1 MVGRRPFAGVF
12 GLVVCL
18 LLGAGETA
26 TGATLRAL
34 SDEQLIALA
43 DRIVRGRVVSV
54 RVERRPGT
62 GILETVARLA
72 VSDDYTGDATPIV
85 EVRELGGTL
94 DGTRL
99 VVPGAT
105 QFVVGDDLLVM
116 LEHRGGSYRSVG
128 MGHTAFGVR
137 ETADGVTLWR
147 QDTGMHVTGAVRG
160 RARVPLRDFSS
171 MVAGLTGRPHVQ
183 RQLSSPDTMAG
194 PVTEGPSV
202 GAFTLLGTMRWNQ
215 PDAGQTVTWYRNTV
229 AAPPLSTA
237 AADAAIE
244 TAALAW
250 TQPAQGA
257 LRLAFGG
264 TRFHAASTLLNC
276 GLPPVAGGGLVTFED
291 PDDDITT
298 SGVIAIG
305 GACATSSGGAVVN
318 GQLFNRITYGFVIFS
333 PVSEIPSLT
342 NSLFVSRVA
351 THEIGHA
358 IGLGHTQTNGTVT
371 APTTNIM
378 YPSCCTAG
386 TPVPPAIGPD
396 DLAGLAAIYPADDAP
411 PVCTP
416 VVTPTSFS
424 VGAPGGAVGVVSVDI
439 HGSCTWTVAT
449 PPAWLSHAGASQ
461 RTGAGTVT
469 LSATANAGDARSGA
483 LSIAGQPVTV
493 SQAAAPPPPPTDTDG
508 DGLPDAW
515 ELQAGLDPT
524 DPTGANGAFGD
535 PDGDGETNLVEFNAG
550 THPRGIARRYLA
562 EGVQSDFFS
571 TRIALVNPSAEVP
584 AYVQMRLAGPA
595 DPVTG
600 TVVTRQHWL
609 TLAPMRRATVE
620 AASIAGLAGA
630 FATTVESSTL
640 VVVDR
645 TVSWDGSGYGSTGET
660 ATSSPRTT
668 WYFAEGA
675 TGGAFNTFYLLLN
688 PGQTTAST
696 SITYLR
702 AGRPP
707 RSKTYDLRPGER
719 VTVWLD
725 MERWDDGDSLADAE
739 VSARIEAT
747 APIIA
752 ERAMYLDRGTQL
764 FTAGH
769 ASLGLPAPATR
780 WAFAEGATGDYFEL
794 FLLLANPTAQDAH
807 VRIRFLVDG
816 VVVEHPHV
824 VPAFERST
832 VWVDALGANEALI
845 AQNPDYARLADAAVS
860 SEVIVDN
867 GVGILAERSMW
878 WPGTASTW
886 TEAHNSGGVTETGL
900 RWALAEGE
908 VGGPRNQETY
918 VLVANAED
926 SDAIVRV
933 TLLYEDRGPD
943 VRTYTVVANSRF
955 NIPIGTAAAGVDYFT
970 GAAGRRVGV
979 LVESIGGTPVPI
991 SVERA
996 MYADA
1001 PGQRW
1006 AAGHNA
1012 VATPIW

>member
-1 MVGRRPFAGVF
+1 MRGWRLVGGVV

-18 LLGAGETA
+18 LVGAVQTA
-26 TGATLRAL
+26 AAATLRAL
-34 SDEQLIALA
+34 SDEQLVALA
-43 DRIVRGRVVSV
+43 DRVVRGRVLSV

-72 VSDDYTGDATPIV
+72 VSDDYTGDDTPTV

-99 VVPGAT
+99 MVPGAT
-105 QFVVGDDLLVM
+105 QFVVGDDLLLM
-116 LEHRGGSYRSVG
+116 LERRGGSYRSVG

-137 ETADGVTLWR
+137 QTADGVTLWR
-147 QDTGMHVTGAVRG
+147 QDTGAHVTGGLRG
-160 RARVPLRDFSS
+160 PSRVPLHDFST
-171 MVAGLTGRPHVQ
+171 MVADVTGRAHVH
-183 RQLSSPDTMAG
+183 RQAPSTPALSA
-194 PVTEGPSV
+194 PVTDGPAV
-202 GAFTLLGTMRWNQ
+202 GAFTLLGTMRWNE

-229 AAPPLSTA
+229 APAPVSST

-250 TQPAQGA
+250 TQPEQGA
-257 LRLAFGG
+257 LTLAYGG
-264 TRFHAASTLLNC
+264 TRLHAPSSLLNC
-276 GLPPVAGGGLVTFED
+276 GVPPVSGGGLVTFED

-305 GACATSSGGAVVN
+305 GACATSSGAAVVN

-333 PVSEIPSLT
+333 TIAEIPSLT
-342 NSLFVSRVA
+342 NSLFVTRVA

-358 IGLGHTQTNGTVT
+358 IGLGHTQSNGTVS

-378 YPSCCTAG
+378 YPSCCSAG

-396 DLAGLAAIYPADDAP
+396 DLAGLATIYPAAVEP

-416 VVTPTSFS
+416 VVTPTALA
-424 VGAPGGAVGVVSVDI
+424 VGAAGGAVGAVSVDI
-439 HGSCTWTVAT
+439 DSSCSWTVGT
-449 PPAWLSHAGASQ
+449 PPAWLSYSGASE

-469 LSATANAGDARSGA
+469 LTAAANAGGARSGA
-483 LSIAGQPVTV
+483 VTIASQAVTI
-493 SQAAAPPPPPTDTDG
+493 SQAAAPPSPPADTDG
-508 DGLPDAW
+508 DGLPDTW

-524 DPTGANGAFGD
+524 NPTGANGASGD
-535 PDGDGETNLVEFNAG
+535 PDGDGRTNLVEFGDG
-550 THPRGIARRYLA
+550 THPRGIAQRYLA
-562 EGVQSDFFS
+562 EGVRSDFFS
-571 TRIALVNPSAEVP
+571 TRIALVNPSPDTP
-584 AYVQMRLAGPA
+584 AHVQLRFAGGA
-595 DPVTG
+595 DPTTG
-600 TVVTRQHWL
+600 SVATRQHWL
-609 TLAPMRRATVE
+609 TLGPRRRATVD
-620 AASIAGLAGA
+620 AASIPGLAGA
-630 FATTVESSTL
+630 FATTVESSTT

-645 TVSWDGSGYGSTGET
+645 TVDWDASGYGSTGET
-660 ATSSPRTT
+660 ATSSPHTT

-675 TGGAFNTFYLLLN
+675 TGGAFSTFYLLLN
-688 PGQTTAST
+688 PGQTTVST
-696 SITYLR
+696 SVTYLR
-702 AGRPP
+702 AGRAP
-707 RSKTYDLRPGER
+707 RTKTYDLRPGER

-739 VSARIEAT
+739 VSARIDAT

-769 ASLGLPAPATR
+769 ASLGLPEPATR

-794 FLLLANPTAQDAH
+794 FLLLANPTAQDAQ
-807 VRIRFLVDG
+807 VRLRFLVDG
-816 VVVEHPHV
+816 IVIEHPHV

-832 VWVDALGANEALI
+832 VWVDALGVSAALI

-878 WPGTASTW
+878 WPGTAATW
-886 TEAHNSGGVTETGL
+886 TEAHNSAGVTETGTG
-900 RWALAEGE
+900 WALAEGE
-908 VGGPRNQETY
+908 VGGARNHATY
-918 VLVANAED
+918 VLVANAEAR
-926 SDAIVRV
+926 DATVQV
-933 TLLYEDRGPD
+933 TLLYEDRSPE
-943 VRTYTVVANSRF
+943 VRTYTVPAHSRLNMPLGTVA
-955 NIPIGTAAAGVDYFT
+955 GGVDYFA
-970 GAAGRRVGV
+970 GAVGRRVGA
-979 LVESIGGTPVPI
+979 LVESIGAAPVPI

-1001 PGQRW
+1001 AGQRW

-1012 VATPIW
+1012 VATRLW